1 MAVVTVKST
10 AITNRDATPRVI
22 NDGRF
27 ERAVVKNAY
36 GMCAVANGDSIAAKY
51 IIAQVPSTAVVKDVK
66 LTIPAIT
73 TCAGD
78 VGLYRPTQSDG
89 TAGTVISAAFFSAA
103 NSLATALNKAS
114 VMTQTTYTF
123 AKREQPIWQ
132 AAGLTSD
139 PGGFLDVVVTL
150 TAAAGSAGNISGDVE
165 YLDNGS

>member
-1 MAVVTVKST
+1 MAVVTTKST
-10 AITNRDATPRVI
+10 AVTNRDAIPRVI

-27 ERAVVKNAY
+27 ERASVKNAY
-36 GMCAVANGDSIAAKY
+36 GMVAVVSGDSIASKY
-51 IIAQVPSTAVVKDVK
+51 ILAQIPTTAVVKDVK
-66 LTIPAIT
+66 LSISAIT

-78 VGLYRPTQSDG
+78 IGLYNPTAKDG

-103 NSLATALNKAS
+103 NSLASALNKATI
-114 VMTQTTYTF
+114 MTQTTYTF

-150 TAAAGSAGNISGDVE
+150 TAAAGSAGNISADVE
-165 YLDNGS
+165 YTDNGT

>member
-27 ERAVVKNAY
+27 ERSVVKNSY
-36 GMCAVANGDSIAAKY
+36 GLCAVASGDSIGSKY

-66 LTIPAIT
+66 LSISAIT

-78 VGLYRPTQSDG
+78 IGLYRPTQSDG
-89 TAGTVISAAFFSAA
+89 TAGTVISAAF
-103 NSLATALNKAS
+103 L
-114 VMTQTTYTF
+114 

-139 PGGFLDVVVTL
+139 PGGLLDVVVTL
-150 TAAAGSAGNISGDVE
+150 TAAAGSAGNISADVE
-165 YLDNGS
+165 YMDNGS